1 MPAEKNTFVRFA
13 KIPIPPIITMVG
25 KMPNHKF
32 DLDPQGM
39 GPEEGWSQGEPSLS
53 AMDGCMA
60 MQECGNGEGWEE
72 GDASSSSSASSL
84 SFMDSLRAKFAQY
97 EKEDQEAGSVRSF
110 LHHPGEELEEAEEAE
125 VCPTTGACAGFG
137 FKQGDQFY
145 VNEDLRCGDRG
156 KQSMAT
162 ILVYLALHYCDV
174 DSQGFCQYGNTK
186 EIAKLTGLTVRTVRD
201 SVWKLAKAA
210 YIDVGCIDRDGDFA
224 FHEPDHEKIGLTY
237 IEGGRGYVNL
247 EERML
252 KQLASMRDVNALRMA
267 LRMLITVDNPRS
279 SGTATVR
286 EKDMRSFLPKY
297 VTKGKLQES
306 IARIRKMCGFLQIE
320 ASQGRKY
327 FEVSLP
333 EEQDAKRRRAE
344 ADRENQEKLGEY
356 IPQLSSLYNQE
367 YDKAEEYRRRY
378 GKFPQQFQVFGYEK
392 ENLDREFIFKANEE
406 ESAQYASMATQYGL
420 EIVKQAL
427 AYLAKE
433 ISVLR
438 RWIDCRPAYLRQL
451 IRNHPDGIFAHGGA
465 C

>member
-39 GPEEGWSQGEPSLS
+39 GPEEGWFHREPSLP
-53 AMDGCMA
+53 ALDPYTQ
-60 MQECGNGEGWEE
+60 MQECGDGADWGDDGWEG
-72 GDASSSSSASSL
+72 GDTGSTSSSDV
-84 SFMDSLRAKFAQY
+84 MEILRARFAQY

-110 LHHPGEELEEAEEAE
+110 LHHPGEELEGETE
-125 VCPTTGACAGFG
+125 VCPTAGACAGFG
-137 FKQGDQFY
+137 FKQGGQFY
-145 VNEDLRCGDRG
+145 VNEGLRCGDRG

-162 ILVYLALHYCDV
+162 ILVYLALHYCDI
-174 DSQGFCQYGNTK
+174 DSQGFCQNGNTR

-201 SVWKLAKAA
+201 SVWKLAKAD
-210 YIDVGCIDRDGDFA
+210 YIDAGGIDRDGDFA
-224 FHEPDHEKIGLTY
+224 FREPDYEKIGLTY
-237 IEGGRGYVNL
+237 IEGGRGYLNL
-247 EERML
+247 EEGML
-252 KQLASMRDVNALRMA
+252 RQLAALRDVNALRMA

-279 SGTATVR
+279 DGTATVR
-286 EKDMRSFLPKY
+286 EKDIRSFLPEY

-306 IARIRKMCGFLQIE
+306 IARIREMCGFLHIGE
-320 ASQGRKY
+320 SRGRKY

-333 EEQDAKRRRAE
+333 AEQDAKRRRAE

-356 IPQLSSLYNQE
+356 IPQLSSLYNKE
-367 YDKAEEYRRRY
+367 YDEAEEFRKRF
-378 GKFPQQFQVFGYEK
+378 GKFPPRFQVFGYEK
-392 ENLDREFIFKANEE
+392 ETLDREFIFKADEE

-420 EIVKQAL
+420 GIVKQAL
-427 AYLAKE
+427 AYLARE